1 MIAHRQHPPCELF
14 EKRGYTVTPIF
25 HPEQGS
31 TTKKRS
37 HTTAL
42 RLCTR
47 VLLSA
52 VLACALLIPVT
63 TEEAH
68 ASDQPRI
75 VKVGY
80 TDSEGL
86 LAKNDDG
93 TYEGYTYDYLMRVAQ
108 FTGWSFEFVEAEG
121 DNANERALRLLEML
135 DNGEVDIEGS
145 MSYSAALA
153 EMYEYPENSYG
164 SAHTALFAP
173 NIHAT
178 VSKTNLFTRSELR
191 VAILA
196 TAKKRRAELEYYCDQ
211 NGINLVTVECS
222 TTQELLDKTLTGEA
236 DVFLEIDVN
245 IFDGFHIVSSFA
257 GRPFFFAAPKGE
269 RSIID
274 ELDATIDR
282 INQSNPQLQETLY
295 KKHFLPSEDNYDLT
309 SAELRYAR
317 NYKTLRVGVLT
328 DRPPLQS
335 FDPETGEFK
344 GVTKGILEY
353 LSKHTGLSFE
363 MVSIPRYDD
372 LATALREEN
381 IDIVAGVN
389 DDDNTEI
396 DKIVAMTAPYMTTSI
411 LLVYNKFVDPDRL
424 DGKSIALL
432 WDQAETAPEGAPV
445 QLYDTIEECLEA
457 VNSGEVDYTYGT
469 SYTTPYYLNIDEL
482 SNILYL
488 PTSTQSIDICFGL
501 AQPVDPDLL
510 VILNKALRSLNSAQL
525 DSIIYDNSLIDQDEQ
540 INLFIKDHLGEFAL
554 ACISLLMLIIVLLA
568 LYLRSRMHAARA
580 VREENLR
587 FQELYRLAN
596 EQFFEYSIKSD
607 TLRISK
613 SKSLL
618 SSSYVDD
625 ATSMDDGSSYV
636 SYENARQLIKHSAN
650 PELLDAFTS
659 PSNAVTEVLCHE
671 EANPDKDGKWIR
683 ITSHFVE
690 DDAGKP
696 ISVIGKIANIDDEM
710 REKMDLSE
718 RAHHDGLTGL
728 LNWQTFQE
736 TAGELLSNGTA
747 GAVLVVDTDDFK
759 GVNDTYGHLAGDR
772 ALQQTAAALTAA
784 FRPQDLIGRLGGDE
798 FAICVNGRI
807 DDERL
812 ASACAGIVKRG
823 VTFTDQYGTEHEVTL
838 SIGGVELHG
847 KIASYQSAYRQA
859 DKALYRAKAAGK
871 NRFVIG
877 SYQAE

>member
-1 MIAHRQHPPCELF
+1 M
-14 EKRGYTVTPIF
+14 
-25 HPEQGS
+25 
-31 TTKKRS
+31 
-37 HTTAL
+37 
-42 RLCTR
+42 
-47 VLLSA
+47 
-52 VLACALLIPVT
+52 
-63 TEEAH
+63 
-68 ASDQPRI
+68 
-75 VKVGY
+75 
-80 TDSEGL
+80 
-86 LAKNDDG
+86 
-93 TYEGYTYDYLMRVAQ
+93 
-108 FTGWSFEFVEAEG
+108 
-121 DNANERALRLLEML
+121 
-135 DNGEVDIEGS
+135 
-145 MSYSAALA
+145 
-153 EMYEYPENSYG
+153 
-164 SAHTALFAP
+164 
-173 NIHAT
+173 
-178 VSKTNLFTRSELR
+178 
-191 VAILA
+191 
-196 TAKKRRAELEYYCDQ
+196 
-211 NGINLVTVECS
+211 
-222 TTQELLDKTLTGEA
+222 
-236 DVFLEIDVN
+236 
-245 IFDGFHIVSSFA
+245 SSFA

-363 MVSIPRYDD
+363 VVSIPRYDD

-554 ACISLLMLIIVLLA
+554 ACISLLVLIIVLLA

-671 EANPDKDGKWIR
+671 EANPDKDRKWIR

-728 LNWQTFQE
+728 LNWQRSKKRQ
-736 TAGELLSNGTA
+736 GSCC
-747 GAVLVVDTDDFK
+747 
-759 GVNDTYGHLAGDR
+759 
-772 ALQQTAAALTAA
+772 QTAPPEPCWWWT
-784 FRPQDLIGRLGGDE
+784 PTT
-798 FAICVNGRI
+798 
-807 DDERL
+807 
-812 ASACAGIVKRG
+812 S
-823 VTFTDQYGTEHEVTL
+823 
-838 SIGGVELHG
+838 
-847 KIASYQSAYRQA
+847 
-859 DKALYRAKAAGK
+859 RA
-871 NRFVIG
+871 
-877 SYQAE
+877 

>member
-1 MIAHRQHPPCELF
+1 MIAHRQHPRANLF

-63 TEEAH
+63 AEEAH

-178 VSKTNLFTRSELR
+178 VSKTNLFTPKRAARGHPRHREEAPRGARVLLRSERHQPGHRRMLHHARAARQNLDRRSRR
-191 VAILA
+191 V
-196 TAKKRRAELEYYCDQ
+196 
-211 NGINLVTVECS
+211 
-222 TTQELLDKTLTGEA
+222 
-236 DVFLEIDVN
+236 LEIDVN

-554 ACISLLMLIIVLLA
+554 ACISLLVLIIVLLA

-671 EANPDKDGKWIR
+671 EANPDKDRKWIR

-859 DKALYRAKAAGK
+859 DKALYRAKAGGK

>member
-1 MIAHRQHPPCELF
+1 M
-14 EKRGYTVTPIF
+14 
-25 HPEQGS
+25 
-31 TTKKRS
+31 
-37 HTTAL
+37 
-42 RLCTR
+42 
-47 VLLSA
+47 
-52 VLACALLIPVT
+52 
-63 TEEAH
+63 
-68 ASDQPRI
+68 
-75 VKVGY
+75 
-80 TDSEGL
+80 
-86 LAKNDDG
+86 
-93 TYEGYTYDYLMRVAQ
+93 
-108 FTGWSFEFVEAEG
+108 
-121 DNANERALRLLEML
+121 
-135 DNGEVDIEGS
+135 
-145 MSYSAALA
+145 
-153 EMYEYPENSYG
+153 
-164 SAHTALFAP
+164 
-173 NIHAT
+173 
-178 VSKTNLFTRSELR
+178 
-191 VAILA
+191 
-196 TAKKRRAELEYYCDQ
+196 
-211 NGINLVTVECS
+211 
-222 TTQELLDKTLTGEA
+222 
-236 DVFLEIDVN
+236 
-245 IFDGFHIVSSFA
+245 
-257 GRPFFFAAPKGE
+257 
-269 RSIID
+269 
-274 ELDATIDR
+274 
-282 INQSNPQLQETLY
+282 
-295 KKHFLPSEDNYDLT
+295 
-309 SAELRYAR
+309 
-317 NYKTLRVGVLT
+317 
-328 DRPPLQS
+328 
-335 FDPETGEFK
+335 
-344 GVTKGILEY
+344 
-353 LSKHTGLSFE
+353 
-363 MVSIPRYDD
+363 
-372 LATALREEN
+372 
-381 IDIVAGVN
+381 
-389 DDDNTEI
+389 
-396 DKIVAMTAPYMTTSI
+396 
-411 LLVYNKFVDPDRL
+411 
-424 DGKSIALL
+424 
-432 WDQAETAPEGAPV
+432 

-671 EANPDKDGKWIR
+671 EANPDKDRKWIR

>member
-1 MIAHRQHPPCELF
+1 
-14 EKRGYTVTPIF
+14 
-25 HPEQGS
+25 
-31 TTKKRS
+31 
-37 HTTAL
+37 
-42 RLCTR
+42 
-47 VLLSA
+47 
-52 VLACALLIPVT
+52 
-63 TEEAH
+63 
-68 ASDQPRI
+68 
-75 VKVGY
+75 
-80 TDSEGL
+80 
-86 LAKNDDG
+86 
-93 TYEGYTYDYLMRVAQ
+93 
-108 FTGWSFEFVEAEG
+108 
-121 DNANERALRLLEML
+121 
-135 DNGEVDIEGS
+135 
-145 MSYSAALA
+145 
-153 EMYEYPENSYG
+153 
-164 SAHTALFAP
+164 
-173 NIHAT
+173 
-178 VSKTNLFTRSELR
+178 
-191 VAILA
+191 
-196 TAKKRRAELEYYCDQ
+196 
-211 NGINLVTVECS
+211 
-222 TTQELLDKTLTGEA
+222 
-236 DVFLEIDVN
+236 
-245 IFDGFHIVSSFA
+245 
-257 GRPFFFAAPKGE
+257 
-269 RSIID
+269 
-274 ELDATIDR
+274 
-282 INQSNPQLQETLY
+282 
-295 KKHFLPSEDNYDLT
+295 
-309 SAELRYAR
+309 
-317 NYKTLRVGVLT
+317 
-328 DRPPLQS
+328 
-335 FDPETGEFK
+335 
-344 GVTKGILEY
+344 
-353 LSKHTGLSFE
+353 
-363 MVSIPRYDD
+363 
-372 LATALREEN
+372 
-381 IDIVAGVN
+381 
-389 DDDNTEI
+389 
-396 DKIVAMTAPYMTTSI
+396 MTAPYMTTSI

-554 ACISLLMLIIVLLA
+554 ACISLLVLIIVLLA

-636 SYENARQLIKHSAN
+636 SYENARQ
-650 PELLDAFTS
+650 
-659 PSNAVTEVLCHE
+659 
-671 EANPDKDGKWIR
+671 WIR

-812 ASACAGIVKRG
+812 AIACAGIVKRG